1 MWTILSTLIIVALGV
16 SIVWVLQKFLRSRV
30 AIRLESEI
38 ENDLSEEFFTD
49 GPPGKAESDE
59 FISWVEELQLECEI
73 KNSIKQK

>member
-49 GPPGKAESDE
+49 GPSGKADSAE
-59 FISWVEELQLECEI
+59 FISWVEELQLEREI